1 METCCLRRPPPSN
14 TLFLPCPL
22 LSHGVDGVGGKQ
34 GLTAK
39 EEGLSFTNG
48 PSRRQASRSTLVK
61 GDLKRVCSPPL
72 FLRARRMRGKAENRK
87 K

>member
-22 LSHGVDGVGGKQ
+22 LSHSVGGKQ

-48 PSRRQASRSTLVK
+48 PSRRQSVAFNLGERR
-61 GDLKRVCSPPL
+61 LKACVFPPH
-72 FLRARRMRGKAENRK
+72 FSCGRDE
-87 K
+87 